1 MNKLFKS
8 YLILW
13 TVLFAVFQVIA
24 FALVRLT
31 GQTLFTPSFWCG
43 YILIDLSLLGDLICG
58 YFALKEENAHKAF
71 YSISLLYTAYIGL
84 VLTFV
89 VGGLCM
95 LLPFLPFWLGGVLCA
110 VVLGINIAALVKNAA
125 AIDIV
130 EEVDHK
136 VQGKTL
142 FIRSLTADAE
152 LLLTLARSEE
162 AKVQCHKV
170 YEAIRYSDPMSD
182 DSLAALEND
191 ISLRFARLREAVE
204 TDDPAQMKQL
214 ADDML
219 LLLKDRNKRVQLL
232 KG

>member
-1 MNKLFKS
+1 M
-8 YLILW
+8 
-13 TVLFAVFQVIA
+13 
-24 FALVRLT
+24 
-31 GQTLFTPSFWCG
+31 
-43 YILIDLSLLGDLICG
+43 
-58 YFALKEENAHKAF
+58 
-71 YSISLLYTAYIGL
+71 
-84 VLTFV
+84 LTFV

-95 LLPFLPFWLGGVLCA
+95 LLPFLPFWLGGVLCS

-191 ISLRFARLREAVE
+191 ISLRFAHLREAVE
-204 TDDPAQMKQL
+204 TDDPAQIQQL
-214 ADDML
+214 ADEML
-219 LLLKDRNKRVQLL
+219 LLLKDRNQKMRLL
-232 KG
+232 KA